1 MLDPILISV
10 AGLGAAGAAIAT
22 VIGYGFTV
30 LYSLFIVK
38 KKSSWLSVS
47 VKEISIS
54 GTFQW
59 QILSVGLAATVPNI
73 MQSFGVVFLNQA
85 LLPYG
90 NDKIAAMGIAI
101 KISLIVLMIIPG
113 LTFGG
118 QPLFGYYF
126 GSRNRDCLQLQVV
139 SMVLVGLIMLA
150 TILFQSVGM
159 AQPALQ
165 Q

>member
-30 LYSLFIVK
+30 LY
-38 KKSSWLSVS
+38 
-47 VKEISIS
+47 
-54 GTFQW
+54 
-59 QILSVGLAATVPNI
+59 

-159 AQPALQ
+159 ALPALLQ
-165 Q
+165 